1 MRKSRLNLK
10 AGLVIIVLLAA
21 GSTAAQ
27 IDGVFDQ
34 DLDQSGKQDYPDIMN
49 ILPMSKGDSSD
60 VFFMATEESQLQDST
75 TLNNALTCNY
85 QAEFDSFVDLAND
98 DTTPTEDR
106 QSIHQRRVIQNL
118 QNSFA
123 SGCELFPH
131 KCAARFGWEGY
142 DGLQKLFDFDH
153 QSEQFLDGAQSNLEV
168 ENMLYKYLH
177 TPYSTDAQ
185 QEEEDNSQLFSVAKY
200 HLYKALW
207 GLVERS
213 NHQVL
218 EYLHPY
224 DGGKKLR
231 ASVNIK
237 RHLTGHRRY
246 DGQCLNPQR
255 WIFSFFEL
263 GQLALPTNL
272 NHPFRFDEMQGIVD
286 VQKYIIQSMKKIYS
300 PQCGLFAPFIMFAVG
315 KTILQSLSE
324 WVKSDNAIT
333 QSGRQFA
340 KLTQLGKSQNIYEQV
355 LKDLS
360 NDLDEFYEQSNQ
372 GSRRGGTQNNQEVV
386 HWHILRGVLFAV
398 VHDVQMS
405 LSVTLESAIYN
416 MVYGSLS
423 HGRTF
428 GFARGFGLKPDLFN
442 IQDQTFFKTLVSM
455 AQAMCFAASQSYH
468 QLLEFSWQVP
478 VLSGL
483 TQLQTPLYNYN
494 WMDIAQFGH
503 EKYDNY
509 IFPLDYGIFPLMKKD
524 TVTFRKLGTAAHTT
538 FMFRAGE
545 SQFRRFSKQPGDGG
559 EGGDNHDLVEQ
570 DDAQPLQNVQEDRN
584 EGIEGS
590 EDSNRLRASDSLAD
604 GDYNN
609 PHQILTED
617 SVRNQEYL

>member
-1 MRKSRLNLK
+1 MRNLSLNLK
-10 AGLVIIVLLAA
+10 ASLAAIVLLAA
-21 GSTAAQ
+21 RSAVAQ
-27 IDGVFDQ
+27 IDGVSD
-34 DLDQSGKQDYPDIMN
+34 QDYPDTMN
-49 ILPMSKGDSSD
+49 VLPISNGDSGD
-60 VFFMATEESQLQDST
+60 VFFMATEESQLQDAT

-85 QAEFDSFVDLAND
+85 QAEFDNLMDLADD

-106 QSIHQRRVIQNL
+106 QSSHQRRVIQNL

-123 SGCELFPH
+123 SGCELFPR

-153 QSEQFLDGAQSNLEV
+153 QSEQSEQFIDGAQSNLEV
-168 ENMLYKYLH
+168 ESMLYKYLH

-185 QEEEDNSQLFSVAKY
+185 QEEDGNSQPFSVAKY

-218 EYLHPY
+218 EYLQPY
-224 DGGKKLR
+224 EGGKKLR
-231 ASVNIK
+231 ASVKIK

-286 VQKYIIQSMKKIYS
+286 VQKDLIQSMKKVYS

-340 KLTQLGKSQNIYEQV
+340 KLTQLGKSQNVYEQV

-372 GSRRGGTQNNQEVV
+372 GSRRGSTQNNQEVV

-405 LSVTLESAIYN
+405 LSVTLESALYN

-428 GFARGFGLKPDLFN
+428 GFARGFGLKPDLFK

-545 SQFRRFSKQPGDGG
+545 SQFRRFSKQPQDGAEGG
-559 EGGDNHDLVEQ
+559 ENHDLVEQ

-590 EDSNRLRASDSLAD
+590 EDSHRLWASDSMAD
-604 GDYNN
+604 GDYND
-609 PHQILTED
+609 PSQILTG
-617 SVRNQEYL
+617 SARNDEYL